1 MSFGA
6 NPLISAGLS
15 LLSGMKG
22 SKAQRQGASA
32 LNQNTDYLKGMIPNQ
47 WTMGSNV
54 GGVSMTPDG
63 RIASN
68 FDSPFRRGLMGTQS
82 MYDQAFWG
90 SQGFNPYQAIYS
102 NLGNQANRFA
112 PYEAQQ
118 ASLGTDWNA
127 LRDKVAPGYSQIRDV
142 RRTALDDAETQA
154 TGNLR
159 SALQQRNVAGSSF
172 ANQDLS
178 GLAANF
184 GRARADSEAKT
195 FLEELDATQKIYTGE
210 ANQALQA
217 ANMLANRIATQLK
230 AADAGR
236 GTVKDRLEAQRLAA
250 QGRGAVQ
257 HIGLTGDLRHLA
269 ELMGGQRGMMNFIA
283 NMANVISGNASELA
297 QLKTSAASG
306 WGSLLGQTLPNIMP
320 QYNSWTGSYSNPWKT
335 S

>member
-1 MSFGA
+1 MSWGQILPA
-6 NPLISAGLS
+6 LVSGVSA
-15 LLSGMKG
+15 MKG
-22 SKAQRQGASA
+22 NKAQKQGATA
-32 LNQNTDYLKGMIPNQ
+32 LNENRDFVKGLIPKQ

-63 RIASN
+63 RMVSN
-68 FDSPFRRGLMGTQS
+68 FDSPFRKGLMGTES
-82 MYDQAFWG
+82 MFDQAFWG
-90 SQGFNPYQAIYS
+90 SQGLNPYQSIYG

-127 LRDKVAPGYSQIRDV
+127 LRGKVAPGYSQIRDV
-142 RRTALDDAETQA
+142 RRTALGDAETQA

-159 SALQQRNVAGSSF
+159 SSLQNRNLAGSSF

-178 GLAANF
+178 RVAADF
-184 GRARADSEAKT
+184 GRARADSDAKT
-195 FLEELDATQKIYTGE
+195 FLEELDATQKIYTAE
-210 ANQALQA
+210 ANQAVHA

-257 HIGLTGDLRHLA
+257 QIGLTGDLKHLS

-297 QLKTSAASG
+297 QLKTSSASG
-306 WGSLLGQTLPNIMP
+306 WGSLLGQTLP
-320 QYNSWTGSYSNPWKT
+320 SLWKT

>member
-22 SKAQRQGASA
+22 NKAQKQGASA
-32 LNQNTDYLKGMIPNQ
+32 LNQNMDYIKGMIPQQ

-54 GGVSMTPDG
+54 GGVSMTPG
-63 RIASN
+63 GQMASN
-68 FDSPFRRGLMGTQS
+68 FSSPFRKGLLDSQN
-82 MYDQAFWG
+82 MYNNVFW
-90 SQGFNPYQAIYS
+90 N
-102 NLGNQANRFA
+102 ANRYA

-118 ASLGTDWNA
+118 AALGTDWNA

-159 SALQQRNVAGSSF
+159 SALQNRNVAGSSF

-178 GLAANF
+178 SLAANF

-210 ANQALQA
+210 ANQAVQA
-217 ANMLANRIATQLK
+217 ANMLANRLASQLQ
-230 AADAGR
+230 ALEGAG
-236 GTVKDRLEAQRLAA
+236 AA
-250 QGRGAVQ
+250 QQV
-257 HIGLTGDLRHLA
+257 GLTGDLKHLS

-320 QYNSWTGSYSNPWKT
+320 QYNSWTGSYSNPWKQN
-335 S
+335 